1 MLLFAMRRLLY
12 AIPTLIIVTIMVFSL
27 VRVLPGNPALLML
40 GEEATPEMVAVLN
53 KNLGLD
59 RPLPEQYLSWITN
72 VLQGNLGASLRNN
85 ESITTL
91 VLEKLP
97 TTLELSFF
105 AMLVALVLA
114 IPAGIFTA
122 VRRGGTADGLVTVLA
137 LSGISLPNFFL
148 GVLLIY
154 FFSVQLG
161 WIPAS
166 GYVTP
171 TENLSQNLL
180 LMLMPAITLGTGTA
194 GVLTRFLRGSMLE
207 VLTQDFIRT
216 ARAKGVGA
224 TGVIYRHALRNA
236 FLPILT
242 IFGLQLSALL
252 SGAVITEQIF
262 SIPGFGRLLV
272 EAVAT
277 RDYPLLQGVVLIS
290 SIAIFMVSFVVD
302 LLYASVDPRIRYQ

>member
-1 MLLFAMRRLLY
+1 MLTFALRRLLY
-12 AIPTLIIVTIMVFSL
+12 AIPTLLIVTIMVFSL
-27 VRVLPGNPALLML
+27 VRILPGNPALLML
-40 GEEATPEMVAVLN
+40 GEEASPELVAALN
-53 KNLGLD
+53 RDLGLD
-59 RPLPEQYLSWITN
+59 KPLYEQYFSWITK
-72 VLQGNLGASLRNN
+72 VFQGNLGESLRNN
-85 ESITTL
+85 ESITKV

-97 TTLELSFF
+97 TTLELAFL

-122 VRRGGTADGLVTVLA
+122 VKRGGAADSAVTVLA

-154 FFSVQLG
+154 FFSVRLG
-161 WIPAS
+161 WIPPS

-171 TENLSQNLL
+171 AENLGQNLL
-180 LMLMPAITLGTGTA
+180 LMLMPAVTLGTGTA

-207 VLTQDFIRT
+207 VLTQDFVRT

-224 TGVIYRHALRNA
+224 AGVIFGHALRNA

-277 RDYPLLQGVVLIS
+277 RDYPLLQGVVLLS
-290 SIAIFMVSFVVD
+290 SIAIFIVSFLVD
-302 LLYASVDPRIRYQ
+302 ILYASVDPRIRYQ